1 MNAVGFVRL
10 RHRLNLTQETLA
22 ERMGLSARAIQD
34 IERRDGNVRE
44 VHALAISM
52 LSIMRAIEEGDP
64 TYVDDRLLWDI
75 RVLVQ
80 R

>member
-1 MNAVGFVRL
+1 MLSDSVRL